1 MRVHSDIYLHL
12 FTYIYLPM
20 YTGERGI
27 NLSGG
32 QKARVGLARAI
43 YHDAD
48 FLLLD
53 DPLSGMCIGVL
64 YKCMYTCWGIYIYVY
79 EF

>member
-1 MRVHSDIYLHL
+1 
-12 FTYIYLPM
+12 M

-48 FLLLD
+48 FMLLD
-53 DPLSGMCIGVL
+53 DPLSGVHTGVL
-64 YKCMYTCWGIYIYVY
+64 LSAYMYTCIGFVYVY
-79 EF
+79 EFCILVYMLYAVLVCVYI